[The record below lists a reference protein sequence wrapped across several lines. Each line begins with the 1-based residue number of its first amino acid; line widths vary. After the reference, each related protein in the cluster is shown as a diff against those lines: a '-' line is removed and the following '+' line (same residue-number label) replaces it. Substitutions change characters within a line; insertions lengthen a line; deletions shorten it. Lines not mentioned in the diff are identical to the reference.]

1 MPTLFIETPTLMEM
15 LSYKNITIARISLNL
30 HAGKLRSAYFC
41 LGICSELNAAPSLLH
56 KLRSCL
62 KISTLSI
69 ILCCK
74 VFLFLFLKDFPWLFW
89 KSPPSKENSGWKQ
102 HISWVAT
109 SPTHE
114 LLQGL
119 YSVDQIE
126 PSSALTSLVSNL
138 HGVNKGSPK
147 NVGPHVI
154 ADQVS

>member
-1 MPTLFIETPTLMEM
+1 M
-15 LSYKNITIARISLNL
+15 LENCGL
-30 HAGKLRSAYFC
+30 HIFASGFAAYFC

-56 KLRSCL
+56 KLRSWF
-62 KISTLSI
+62 KISTLLI

-74 VFLFLFLKDFPWLFW
+74 VFVFILLKDFPWLFFRFVLSWTNLKLGWQRLFW

-119 YSVDQIE
+119 YSVDQSE